1 MADDKSTQPFMRAL
15 ARVLR
20 DSDHASVDEEGNINW
35 SVFARDLPTIHYET
49 LRKIRVGERALDM
62 PSIEEIAKAAGVAPT
77 HFAEYRMMQARQL
90 FDPKTI
96 GFDQA
101 LHNLQE
107 WFNGPGPEAAQARRR
122 RQA

>member
-1 MADDKSTQPFMRAL
+1 MADETSAQPFMRAL

-20 DSDHASVDEEGNINW
+20 DSDHQSVDEEGNINW
-35 SVFARDLPTIHYET
+35 STFARDLPTIHYET

-62 PSIEEIAKAAGVAPT
+62 AAIEEIAKAAGVPPE

-90 FDPKTI
+90 FDPKEV

-101 LHNLQE
+101 LANLRR
-107 WFNGPGPEAAQARRR
+107 WFSEQGPGEEKARRR
-122 RQA
+122 RPA